1 MPASDHLKR
10 LMIETI
16 ANNINEMT
24 IGFDGTPATSSDGAA
39 GRPAITIT
47 PTVKILD
54 NATLLVE
61 GTLSTADSF
70 DESLKEVYVQLRGA
84 TGFTP
89 ITRHV
94 FRPISKNTNNE
105 LMIQLIVEVK

>member
-1 MPASDHLKR
+1 
-10 LMIETI
+10 MIETI

-39 GRPAITIT
+39 GRPAVTIT

-61 GTLSTADSF
+61 GTLTTADSF